1 MRIPG
6 IADPPAP
13 FVDSLVTAPGA
24 APAAADT
31 PRSRPAW
38 RDRPRRKTRDSR
50 EELDTVT
57 LHDDAAEDEESEE
70 SGLYSGPACQGSAA
84 AGDRRRGLP

>member
-13 FVDSLVTAPGA
+13 FVDSLVSAPGA

-31 PRSRPAW
+31 FQSRPSW
-38 RDRPRRKTRDSR
+38 RDRPRRRARDSR
-50 EELDTVT
+50 EDHDTVT
-57 LHDDAAEDEESEE
+57 LHEGAPDDEESEE
-70 SGLYSGPACQGSAA
+70 SGLYSGPPCRAFSP
-84 AGDRRRGLP
+84 AGDRRRRLP